1 MDLTSTHLNPV
12 TSPVQAPRPAPAAQP
27 MPAMPQTLQGATPP
41 QPMAAMPKV
50 DFANM
55 SYAEKAAHLAEILGA

>member
-12 TSPVQAPRPAPAAQP
+12 TSPVQALRPAPAAQP

-55 SYAEKAAHLAEILGA
+55 SYAEKAAHLAEILGS